1 MLTFIAQYLIQINGS
16 GGVKIN
22 IIYYICKDIS
32 GFVKILD
39 SSN

>member
-1 MLTFIAQYLIQINGS
+1 MLTSFAPHLIQINKS
-16 GGVKIN
+16 GGVKMN